1 MNVDNPFMESY
12 SKQKQK
18 RRRAEERRE
27 IESKGFFVV
36 VVVFLVFL
44 FVGFPMAYGVL
55 RSGIKPVP

>member
-27 IESKGFFVV
+27 IESKGFVV
-36 VVVFLVFL
+36 VVVVL
-44 FVGFPMAYGVL
+44 FSFVL
-55 RSGIKPVP
+55 WIGGEKLPIFTLMGIVQ